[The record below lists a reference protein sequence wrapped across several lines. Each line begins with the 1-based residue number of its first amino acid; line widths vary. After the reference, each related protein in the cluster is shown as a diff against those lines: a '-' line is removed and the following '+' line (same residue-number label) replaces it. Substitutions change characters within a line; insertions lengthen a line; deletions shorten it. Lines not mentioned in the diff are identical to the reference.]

1 MANIDG
7 ALLEAQ
13 VDTIT
18 NEVISRLTKAGTLTV
33 EVSTPGGETYFKKF
47 ARGAFHHVDADGN
60 MSIAGWNATPSPT
73 TGQLSLASSG
83 LMKIQSGHALLIHAE
98 DGMTTGGTVK
108 SGEDAKSISILA
120 NGDIHIEAKGPGGI
134 YIKSPGDLRLEG
146 DNVQI
151 VGKTGVSINTGSQ
164 ETVEGEIN
172 SVGSG
177 DLSISTGR
185 LRVSAKQKTEQIQTL
200 KKTVNYGQVVTEQKV
215 ALTEPTLPQ
224 QHLMSHS
231 TPGSIE
237 HVVDGDYILKVK
249 GKMLVKVDGIALPAS
264 PLNGAGATQAETYRT
279 EVAGDK
285 GTYIQP
291 GVASP
296 GGVAQGSDYT
306 EITKGKH
313 HVKVIAGDT
322 ESQTAVAFE
331 VTKDNIVHTIV
342 GDGDMA
348 FGVQGFGDIAINN
361 ASGDLL
367 VETRS
372 ILLTAQAEVRL
383 QGTNIYL
390 N

>member
-1 MANIDG
+1 MANIDA

-13 VDTIT
+13 VTTIT
-18 NEVISRLTKAGTLTV
+18 NEVISRLTKAGILTV
-33 EVSTPGGETYFKKF
+33 EVATPGSETYFCKYP
-47 ARGAFHHVDADGN
+47 RGAFHQVDSDGN
-60 MSIAGWNATPSPT
+60 MSLAGWNPTPSPI

-98 DGMTTGGTVK
+98 DGMQTGGTVK
-108 SGEDAKSISILA
+108 KGDDAKSISILA

-151 VGKTGVSINTGSQ
+151 IGKTGVSINTGSQ
-164 ETVEGEIN
+164 ETIEGEIN

-185 LRVSAKQKTEQIQTL
+185 LRVSAKQMTEQVQSL
-200 KKTVNYGQVVTEQKV
+200 KKSVNYGQVVNEQKI
-215 ALTEPTLPQ
+215 AITEPTLPQ
-224 QHLMSHS
+224 QHLMSQT

-249 GKMLVKVDGIALPAS
+249 GKMLVKVDGIPLPAS

-279 EVAGDK
+279 EVVGDK
-285 GTYIQP
+285 GTYITP
-291 GVASP
+291 AAVSA
-296 GGVAQGSDYT
+296 GGVAKGNDYT

-322 ESQTAVAFE
+322 ESQTAIAFE
-331 VTKDNIVHTIV
+331 AVKDNIVNVVT
-342 GDGDMA
+342 GDGDI
-348 FGVQGFGDIAINN
+348 GLGIIGIGDIALNTPT
-361 ASGDLL
+361 GDLL
-367 VETRS
+367 VECRS
-372 ILLTAQAEVRL
+372 ILLTAAAEVRL
-383 QGTNIYL
+383 TGTNIYL